1 MSFSSDAFMV
11 GHGKAIQLFLFQA
24 KQSSLLLLMNSVNW
38 KRLLL
43 SPGSSETLPDLFTC
57 AHTPGLDR

>member
-1 MSFSSDAFMV
+1 MSCSSDAFMV
-11 GHGKAIQLFLFQA
+11 GQGKTIQLFLLQV
-24 KQSSLLLLMNSVNW
+24 KESSLLLLMNRVNW